1 MNKLHKMYG
10 SLRTVP
16 IDYKKKRMANSW
28 SKPINGTIY
37 ESFDK
42 SVYKRSKLSF
52 CEFIRDDSN
61 NIDIHESE
69 DSLIHSIRSDSN
81 LVIDCIIPLD
91 YLLDS

>member
-1 MNKLHKMYG
+1 MYG
-10 SLRTVP
+10 PIRTVP

-28 SKPINGTIY
+28 SKPINGTVDKT
-37 ESFDK
+37 FDK
-42 SVYKRSKLSF
+42 TVYKRSNLSI
-52 CEFIRDDSN
+52 CEFVRDDSN
-61 NIDIHESE
+61 IIDVPTLE